1 MQSSN
6 TKEKIQKAKIEKN
19 FSATLDKKKK
29 KEKYNKRKARKNRHN
44 FED

>member
-6 TKEKIQKAKIEKN
+6 TKEKIHKAKIDKN
-19 FSATLDKKKK
+19 FSATLDKQKK
-29 KEKYNKRKARKNRHN
+29 KEEYTKRKARKNRHN